1 EMDVQ
6 YQIIL
11 WIEAPRHPGRLLPW
25 RSARFPKEE
34 MAIGIEGLAFERQ
47 IHAREAFAPGCLT
60 ETRRAGPIDQQVR
73 MMHGVCVARTDLY
86 GLHIARLAETG
97 REDEIPEGVG
107 TMGRRCELLLGG
119 DDEIGRTKLPT
130 VWEFGRRGTRRWP
143 LGHVRLH
150 PRFYGLDLCIG
161 EPAFVLKFA
170 VSRFGQPRRHVAT
183 PRDGY
188 DLRRVF
194 PGV

>member
-1 EMDVQ
+1 MRVRIDGEHLNVDRQAQLIRDDEIARARWDVERAIVLELNEHGKLRRGFARKVQTDRRLHWLRLPDWLEMGVQ

-86 GLHIARLAETG
+86 GLHIARL
-97 REDEIPEGVG
+97 
-107 TMGRRCELLLGG
+107 
-119 DDEIGRTKLPT
+119 
-130 VWEFGRRGTRRWP
+130 
-143 LGHVRLH
+143 
-150 PRFYGLDLCIG
+150 
-161 EPAFVLKFA
+161 
-170 VSRFGQPRRHVAT
+170 
-183 PRDGY
+183 
-188 DLRRVF
+188 
-194 PGV
+194 